1 MFKVLTLSAILLVS
15 VIGVSAQTANKEA
28 EVIKPVAYKT
38 KETSRSKAGVVELGP
53 RSTYLK
59 EGLSLAAVMKV
70 LGTPSVVSERVE
82 NHKVVRD
89 YEWSRGEGRTLSAQ
103 FVNDVLVH
111 FQTVEITE
119 PGPRTAGS

>member
-1 MFKVLTLSAILLVS
+1 MFKVLTLSAILLIS

-28 EVIKPVAYKT
+28 AVIKPVAYKT
-38 KETSRSKAGVVELGP
+38 KGASGSKAGVVELGP

-59 EGLSLAAVMKV
+59 EGLSLAAVIKV
-70 LGTPSVVSERVE
+70 LGTPSLVSERVE
-82 NHKVVRD
+82 NRKVVRD

-103 FVNDVLVH
+103 FVNDILVH

-119 PGPRTAGS
+119 PGVRTAGS